1 MKANWS
7 PGWLRLFIGV
17 STWVLLSC
25 GLSNAMSPV
34 QRTVLPNGLVLLTSE
49 EHSLPFVTFKLLIHA
64 GTRRDPSG
72 QSGLASLTARAL
84 LFGTQK
90 QSMASVNEQLDFMG
104 ASLSSDAGR
113 DYMVLSFRV
122 LKKDLNDGFKLFME
136 VLCEPAFP
144 AEEVKNEVAR
154 TLAAI
159 RASEDRPGEVAGK
172 AFSKALYGGG
182 PYGQPVIGTKES
194 VEKLTVEGVRQFY
207 GSCYDPGNGIMVI
220 VGDIEEHALKDTIVP
235 QLSAW
240 KAHTTPVSAVEIRPE
255 SGKKTVTIDR
265 PLTQANLI
273 LGHEGITRNNPD
285 FYAVTVMNYI
295 LGGGGLTSRLMQ
307 EIREKRGLAYSVSS
321 NFDAGKYQGSFRI
334 VLQTKNASA
343 RDAIGLAV
351 TEMSRMRTQLVSE
364 KELDGAKKYLIGS
377 FPLRLITQDGI
388 AGFLLQV
395 EYLGL
400 GFDYA
405 ERYPELIQAVT
416 AEDVLRVAKAYLH
429 PETYILVAVADVKEA
444 GLKTEREGSRVP
456 YRMLRYRGC
465 LQELQSFLMHLTP

>member
-1 MKANWS
+1 VNANWYK
-7 PGWLRLFIGV
+7 PLRVPRWLCLSLGV
-17 STWVLLSC
+17 ATWILLSC
-25 GLSNAMSPV
+25 SLLDAMAPV
-34 QRTVLPNGLVLLTSE
+34 QRVALPNGLVVLTSE

-64 GTRRDPSG
+64 GARRDPSG
-72 QSGLASLTARAL
+72 QGGLASLTARAL
-84 LFGTQK
+84 LFGTLK

-113 DYMVLSFRV
+113 DYMVLSLRV
-122 LKKDLNDGFKLFME
+122 LKKDLGDGFKLFME
-136 VLCEPAFP
+136 VLSQPAFP
-144 AEEVKNEVAR
+144 ADEVENEVTR

-159 RASEDRPGEVAGK
+159 RASEDRPGEVAEK
-172 AFSKALYGGG
+172 AFSKALYGAG

-194 VEKLTVEGVRQFY
+194 VEKLTVEGVRRFH
-207 GSCYDPGNGIMVI
+207 GSCYDPNNSIMVI

-240 KAHTTPVSAVEIRPE
+240 KGRAAAVSAVETKPE
-255 SGKKTVTIDR
+255 NAKQTVMIDR

-273 LGHEGITRNNPD
+273 LGHEGITRDNPD

-307 EIREKRGLAYSVSS
+307 EIRERRGLAYSVSS
-321 NFDAGKYQGSFRI
+321 NFDAGKYQGTFRI

-343 RDAIGLAV
+343 RDAIRLAV
-351 TEMSRMRTQLVSE
+351 AQMSRIRTELVAE
-364 KELDGAKKYLIGS
+364 KDLDGAKKYLIGS

-400 GFDYA
+400 GLDYA
-405 ERYPELIQAVT
+405 ERYPKLVQAVT

-429 PETYILVAVADVKEA
+429 PEAYILVAVANVEEA
-444 GLKTEREGSRVP
+444 GFEK
-456 YRMLRYRGC
+456 
-465 LQELQSFLMHLTP
+465 

>member
-1 MKANWS
+1 VVKWYQS
-7 PGWLRLFIGV
+7 LRVCRWLGLCLGV
-17 STWVLLSC
+17 ATWMLLSY
-25 GLSNAMSPV
+25 GVLNAMSPV
-34 QRTVLPNGLVLLTSE
+34 QRVVLPNGLVVLTSA
-49 EHSLPFVTFKLLIHA
+49 EHALPFVTFKLLIHA
-64 GTRRDPSG
+64 GARLDPPG
-72 QSGLASLTARAL
+72 DGGLASLAARAL

-90 QSMASVNEQLDFMG
+90 QSMASLNEQLDFMG

-113 DYMVLSFRV
+113 DYMVLSLRV
-122 LKKDLNDGFKLFME
+122 LKKDLNDGFRLFME
-136 VLCEPAFP
+136 VLREPAFP
-144 AEEVKNEVAR
+144 PDEVKNEVAR

-159 RASEDRPGEVAGK
+159 RASEDRPGEVAEK
-172 AFSKALYGGG
+172 AFLKALYGAS

-194 VEKLTVEGVRQFY
+194 VEKLTVEGLRQFY
-207 GSCYDPGNGIMVI
+207 GSYYDPNNSVMVI
-220 VGDIEEHALKDTIVP
+220 VGDIEEDALKNSIVP

-240 KAHTTPVSAVEIRPE
+240 KARPMPVSTVEIKSE
-255 SGKKTVTIDR
+255 GAKKTVTIDR

-273 LGHEGITRNNPD
+273 LGHEGITRGNPD

-321 NFDAGKYQGSFRI
+321 NFDAGKYQGSFRV

-343 RDAIGLAV
+343 RDAMQLAV
-351 TEMSRMRTQLVSE
+351 AEMSGMRTQLVSE

-405 ERYPELIQAVT
+405 ERYPKLIQAVT

-429 PETYILVAVADVKEA
+429 PEAYILVGVANLKEA
-444 GLKTEREGSRVP
+444 GLEK
-456 YRMLRYRGC
+456 
-465 LQELQSFLMHLTP
+465 